1 MRGQQWLLVTLV
13 GLALGLTTLRLTGMP
28 LQWTCLL
35 ALMVLLPCIAMM
47 VGSVRRLCLGVV
59 LLDIPLQLD
68 IHLAY
73 RPDLADIGAFG
84 GINLSITTFA
94 LVVLYALWYSERLT
108 QPSHMPWPAVLR
120 TSFPLLGYLAVNAL
134 SILFAR
140 DVPLAMFTLLLLGQT
155 FCLYAYI
162 VGTVRTRQDLLFII
176 TMLLIGLLFESLLM
190 IALRGI
196 GHSVETG
203 VILAR
208 IDGVRVGG
216 TVGGPNTAA
225 GYLSLLL
232 APALAIL
239 MTRLGRLYK
248 GLATLAFGLGT
259 IALLLTLSRG
269 GWLAYGLSM
278 LLLYGF
284 AWRRGWVSLTI
295 PVVMGMVALALVVFF
310 NEALVSRLSNDDGS
324 AYSRLPLLLIAYRM
338 IADQPIFGVGLNN
351 FAVVM
356 PQYANLEFAGY
367 WLYVVHN
374 KYLIVWGET
383 GLLGLLTFLWFL
395 LTTLR
400 RGWQAWLCT
409 DRFLSPLALGFSAA
423 IFGQMGHMHFDTFQ
437 TRPAIQ
443 LLWVIAALLTV
454 VHHIGQAETK
464 DLPRVPP
471 GDQRLE
477 P

>member
-1 MRGQQWLLVTLV
+1 M
-13 GLALGLTTLRLTGMP
+13 
-28 LQWTCLL
+28 
-35 ALMVLLPCIAMM
+35 
-47 VGSVRRLCLGVV
+47 

-73 RPDLADIGAFG
+73 RSDLADIGAFG

-94 LVVLYALWYSERLT
+94 LAVLYALWFYERLT
-108 QPSHMPWPAVLR
+108 QPSHMPWPVVLR
-120 TSFPLLGYLAVNAL
+120 TSFPLLGYLAVNVL
-134 SILFAR
+134 SMLFAQ
-140 DVPLAMFTLLLLGQT
+140 DVQLSMFALLLLGQT

-162 VGTVRTRQDLLFII
+162 VGTVRTRQDLLFIM
-176 TMLLIGLLFESLLM
+176 TMLLIGLILESLLM

-208 IDGVRVGG
+208 IDGTRVGG

-232 APALAIL
+232 APALALL
-239 MTRLGRLYK
+239 MTRLGRFYK
-248 GLATLAFGLGT
+248 GLATLAFVLGT

-269 GWLAYGLSM
+269 GWLAYGLSL

-284 AWRRGWVSLTI
+284 AWRRGWASLTI
-295 PVVMGMVALALVVFF
+295 PVVMVMVALALVVFF

-324 AYSRLPLLLIAYRM
+324 AYSRLPLLQIAYRM
-338 IADQPIFGVGLNN
+338 IADHPILGVGLNN

-374 KYLIVWGET
+374 KYLITWGET

-395 LTTLR
+395 FTTLR
-400 RGWQAWLCT
+400 RGWQGWLYT
-409 DRFLSPLALGFSAA
+409 DRLLSPLALGFSAA
-423 IFGQMGHMHFDTFQ
+423 ILGQMGHMHFDTFQ

-443 LLWVIAALLTV
+443 LLWVSAAFLTAL
-454 VHHIGQAETK
+454 HHIGQAGAK
-464 DLPRVPP
+464 DLHCAPL
-471 GDQRLE
+471 GDSNH
-477 P
+477 